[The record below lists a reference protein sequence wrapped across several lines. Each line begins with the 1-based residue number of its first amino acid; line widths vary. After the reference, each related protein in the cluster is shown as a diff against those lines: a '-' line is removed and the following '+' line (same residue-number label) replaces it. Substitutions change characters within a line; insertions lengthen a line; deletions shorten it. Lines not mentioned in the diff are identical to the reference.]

1 MNFKT
6 KGKNMGDKNSSSFTP
21 NGGHPVPG
29 APGSV
34 GEESV
39 AAATERTQ
47 PRSRL
52 DECPTDPDHPDFPVQ
67 YHRHPWDLME

>member
-29 APGSV
+29 APGSG

-39 AAATERTQ
+39 AAATEQTQ

>member
-1 MNFKT
+1 
-6 KGKNMGDKNSSSFTP
+6 MGDKNSSSFTP

-29 APGSV
+29 APDSV
-34 GEESV
+34 VE
-39 AAATERTQ
+39 ATTAVETNKAE

-52 DECPTDPDHPDFPVQ
+52 DECPADPDHPNFPIQ